1 MSQTREEREAEVV
14 ADFAGIGRW
23 GGQAMRRH
31 IVILGF
37 LACLLGACSEEAVT
51 RSIGAG
57 MTSWCRNA
65 PNHCTVSDASP

>member
-1 MSQTREEREAEVV
+1 LRQR
-14 ADFAGIGRW
+14 
-23 GGQAMRRH
+23 
-31 IVILGF
+31 IVILGL
-37 LACLLGACSEEAVT
+37 LASLLGACSQEAVT